1 MVLILDGWYFRAAQR
16 QCLWVFL
23 YLDLQ
28 RSTSLEDY
36 TDLLQLLNTVTGQ
49 QRKMGLRFIFRISS
63 VLVFLCPQR
72 THQTL
77 LFDIDLIGSF
87 VLQLWVST
95 TSIKNVLK
103 MFPFPSESLISF
115 CFYNSCKK
123 STVLHMFPYT
133 AFVFILY
140 VVCIILCLNTF
151 KVNPPQFFLW
161 WFGAWICGNTER
173 NGSGL

>member
-1 MVLILDGWYFRAAQR
+1 MWI
-16 QCLWVFL
+16 FL

-49 QRKMGLRFIFRISS
+49 QRKMGPRFIFRISS

-87 VLQLWVST
+87 VLQLCVST
-95 TSIKNVLK
+95 TNIKNVLLFLELN

-123 STVLHMFPYT
+123 STVLHTFPYT

-140 VVCIILCLNTF
+140 GVCIILCLNTF
-151 KVNPPQFFLW
+151 EVKPP
-161 WFGAWICGNTER
+161 
-173 NGSGL
+173 